1 LGGAASGGR
10 TYFGGAG
17 AGASTDVYSAGVLLR
32 IPLFTGFQRQYDLRQ
47 AEEERGAADAA
58 ALSLEQQVIQQVWS
72 SYYNVKTAAQRTR
85 TARDLLASARQS
97 AEVTRGRYTAGVG
110 SILDLLTAE
119 SALASARAQEV
130 QARAEFLF
138 SLAQLAH
145 DVGSIEPVVKEA
157 P

>member
-1 LGGAASGGR
+1 
-10 TYFGGAG
+10 
-17 AGASTDVYSAGVLLR
+17 
-32 IPLFTGFQRQYDLRQ
+32 
-47 AEEERGAADAA
+47 
-58 ALSLEQQVIQQVWS
+58 
-72 SYYNVKTAAQRTR
+72 
-85 TARDLLASARQS
+85 
-97 AEVTRGRYTAGVG
+97 VTRGRYTAGVG

-130 QARAEFLF
+130 EARAEFLF